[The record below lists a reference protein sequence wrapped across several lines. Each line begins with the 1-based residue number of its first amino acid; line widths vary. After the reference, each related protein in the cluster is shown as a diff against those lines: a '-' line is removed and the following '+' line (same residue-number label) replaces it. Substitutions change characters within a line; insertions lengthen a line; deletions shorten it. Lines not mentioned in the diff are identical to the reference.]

1 MGMLGCPG
9 ICHWQRGWVLPAA
22 NCMSKKSDAR
32 QLIACMCN
40 AGGASKRLDEY
51 IRSFEERYGAVPIEE
66 IPVNTSQVSSISAV
80 SEPKAGLASVA
91 REFCRTTPRFPS
103 EPLACESSPMPRQ
116 APARGPQGPGPSS
129 WAQPSFKALHLS
141 EVSTS
146 HGHPSY
152 PSRRQTMDQSWLSV
166 SSQCGEVLQSTEMAA
181 RGPMQ
186 RPDRARAPSNPPE
199 LSLRGPARCSG
210 PMDTHISMDRMDQRA
225 SPKHSF
231 VHPLPAPRGP
241 REDTAAAVEA
251 AKSAASAAAVASS
264 QARPRKAACTSTELA
279 RPPRLSTEVTA
290 RPRPNLEL
298 ADPLSL
304 RTESSTLSASQ
315 LGMGRHASLEDE
327 VNCQSPVHIPQPSKL
342 LRRFPKT
349 ETAAQ
354 TQEVSEP
361 LADWAEVA
369 LCDMSAQTD
378 NEGTGEPC
386 AKRTGALPEDPGSPL
401 GFSAWRGVQSTPD
414 FGEELRAAKVWTSGT
429 TGTTDTT
436 GTTGRAGL
444 ALGAVKDPQNA
455 ELNQQLRNALARGL
469 SHLRRLQALAA

>member
-1 MGMLGCPG
+1 
-9 ICHWQRGWVLPAA
+9 
-22 NCMSKKSDAR
+22 
-32 QLIACMCN
+32 MCN

-210 PMDTHISMDRMDQRA
+210 PMDTHISMDRMDQR
-225 SPKHSF
+225 
-231 VHPLPAPRGP
+231 
-241 REDTAAAVEA
+241 DTAAAVEA

-264 QARPRKAACTSTELA
+264 Q
-279 RPPRLSTEVTA
+279 VTA

-455 ELNQQLRNALARGL
+455 ELNQQLRNALVL
-469 SHLRRLQALAA
+469 SDSDTESRQAPAQQPAQPATRPALREKQQAALEGFRAKAAGRLLEVLGQDCKALADELAAAFVKAPFGGHLQGER